1 MQKAGPL
8 VMPTGR
14 KSEGLQSAKT
24 TADVREISRSSHWTL
39 LGTIR
44 VTAGYI
50 TVPAGTMYIPT
61 AQIFPCLRHRAREV
75 TTEYSRK
82 FNKSDQLFASDVV
95 GDGNNNV
102 VGPFESAQNHFF
114 RGQVVVPR
122 YLRRRISRN

>member
-44 VTAGYI
+44 VTVGYI

-61 AQIFPCLRHRAREV
+61 AQIFPCLRRTKGFGGIV
-75 TTEYSRK
+75 SRWD
-82 FNKSDQLFASDVV
+82 SDQTTVAD
-95 GDGNNNV
+95 N
-102 VGPFESAQNHFF
+102 ESKGFLADQTIQRPN
-114 RGQVVVPR
+114 
-122 YLRRRISRN
+122 S